1 MKLFLL
7 WLGSLCTPF
16 FVSVFLIEGLTRS
29 QYNWM
34 RHPISSLSIGPFG
47 WEQIVNFVVTGALVA
62 LIGIG
67 LRLAFAPHSRGTL
80 FGPILL
86 AVAGTGLIGAGIF
99 VSDPVFGFPP
109 DKPLVLAQ
117 FTAHGR
123 LHDLF
128 SMLWFLGLP
137 SACGVLTARF
147 FTIGE
152 PGWAVYSLLSGSGMI
167 VFFVLASMGFL
178 QRPGFVDVAGI
189 YQRLSATT
197 GLLWVSLIAIH
208 TAHVLASPGPRQTG
222 KRLPTS
228 PP

>member
-1 MKLFLL
+1 MRSYLL
-7 WLGSLCTPF
+7 WVGSLCTPF
-16 FVSVFLIEGLTRS
+16 FVTAFLVEGFTRP

-34 RHPISSLSIGPFG
+34 RHPISSLAIGPLG
-47 WEQIVNFVVTGALVA
+47 WTQIVNFVITGTLVA

-67 LRLAFAPHSRGTL
+67 LRLAFAPHSRGSV

-86 AVAGTGLIGAGIF
+86 VVAGIGLIGGGIF

-117 FTAHGR
+117 FTVRGR

-137 SACGVLTARF
+137 SACCVLAVRF

-152 PGWAVYSLLSGSGMI
+152 LGWAVYSLLSGFGMI
-167 VFFVLASMGFL
+167 AFFVLASMGFL
-178 QRPGFVDVAGI
+178 QRPGFVQVAGI
-189 YQRLSATT
+189 FQRLSATT
-197 GLLWVSLIAIH
+197 GLSWASLLAIH
-208 TAHVLASPGPRQTG
+208 AARASGGT
-222 KRLPTS
+222 
-228 PP
+228 

>member
-1 MKLFLL
+1 MQIVLASDLKRDLMKSFLL
-7 WLGSLCTPF
+7 SLGSLCTPL
-16 FVSVFLIEGLTRS
+16 FVIAFLIEGFTRP
-29 QYNWM
+29 QYDWM
-34 RHPISSLSIGPFG
+34 RHPISSLSIGPLG
-47 WEQIVNFVVTGALVA
+47 WTQIMNFVMTGTLVA
-62 LIGIG
+62 VIGIG
-67 LRLAFAPHSRGTL
+67 LRLGLAPHSRGSL

-86 AVAGTGLIGAGIF
+86 VIAGAGLIGAGIF

-137 SACGVLTARF
+137 GACFVLAVRF

-152 PGWAVYSLLSGSGMI
+152 PGWAVYSVLSGLGMTA
-167 VFFVLASMGFL
+167 FFVLASMGFL

-197 GLLWVSLIAIH
+197 GLSWASLIAIH
-208 TAHVLASPGPRQTG
+208 AARASAGT
-222 KRLPTS
+222 
-228 PP
+228 